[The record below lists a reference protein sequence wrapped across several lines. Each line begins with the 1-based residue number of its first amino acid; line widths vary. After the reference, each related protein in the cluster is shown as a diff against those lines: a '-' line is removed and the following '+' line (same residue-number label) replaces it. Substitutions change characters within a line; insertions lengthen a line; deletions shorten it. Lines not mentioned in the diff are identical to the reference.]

1 MLIGTIYL
9 SEVNF
14 RDVSRS
20 TLEDIYKSIS
30 EKKYRTLEENKI
42 ISREDLNFFFVLMS
56 KLKKLLLTVTKV
68 KNIDIIKDDF

>member
-30 EKKYRTLEENKI
+30 EKKYRTLEVNKI